1 MMWPWRQGRR
11 RLHRYSR
18 LYCWCERIAWRWR
31 IARLGADLPTAILH
45 FVRGYR

>member
-1 MMWPWRQGRR
+1 VIWPWRNLRPRR
-11 RLHRYSR
+11 HRYSR
-18 LYCWCERIAWRWR
+18 LYCWLETVRWRWR